1 MSWLETIATVV
12 NSWWFNWQISS
23 LPRSVGRETRERK
36 SAMRTRTRKRGK
48 LTPYSWL
55 GAGAVTLGISA
66 AALSGAG
73 IAYADDAGGDS
84 PSASPSS
91 AAASSESSR
100 GVSTKPNSPR
110 DAHSSDADSS
120 DAHFSDGDLA
130 GTVDQPSP
138 LLAKRSDDANVLS
151 QADDDESGDVDK
163 GGREL
168 SLVDVGEAD
177 PESITAA
184 PVIEAEP
191 AERAPQVPPVPIDTV
206 ATSLSVGAKVRNEE
220 DVAVASQPPASSLVA
235 QASDAISVD
244 PTVAAVIDVGPYLP
258 QALAASSDGR
268 YIYAA
273 AATMNGS
280 SGAVIVIDA
289 ATNKVKKT
297 ITTNFSVTGIAV
309 APNGR
314 VYASGY
320 RPTSTSSGVGV
331 VVVIGTSHRVTKTIT
346 LGQSA
351 ALEAPIGVT
360 ADGKSVVVGW
370 AVPTNYGVGYLGAL
384 SIISTATQKVTRTV
398 TFEGLVTDLALT
410 SNSQT
415 AVIGVANRWP
425 AELVKIDLATGTL
438 TDIDIRSA
446 GSGVKSVTLTPGGV
460 FAFVAL
466 SFGQDDAAIVH
477 VGSGDIL
484 GGVNFDSVYRVDQIR
499 TSIDGKH
506 LFAVEDD
513 KLYTVENPSRS
524 SVDKLSV
531 SPDGHYY
538 LGDLVMSPNGR
549 LYLSSGFRTG
559 VVVVT
564 MYPPSAAPILTVAVG
579 EPKASTGVVDGAVT
593 AADPNGNPVTF
604 TVSAPA
610 RGAVMMTKYGA
621 FKYTPTAAARH
632 AAAAPG
638 GPKSDSFVITANNGA
653 GGVATVTITVT
664 IAPKNSAPTASQ
676 SVGSPN
682 ADTGQVTGRI
692 TGRDSD
698 KDTLSYRATITSDK
712 GNVVVNSDGTFT
724 YTATESAR
732 MVAGGSGARS
742 ADKTDK
748 FTVTVSDGHG
758 GTKTVTVSVKIAP
771 LKSATTASK
780 MWAAMDAHTPDKLTA
795 QLVSSGG
802 KKKMIVYMT
811 GIQGLFEN
819 PDSVIDGALGNAG
832 WLNPKVSEFI
842 DNAVTM
848 WTPTEIMLVGFS
860 NGGQQMQNYAAD
872 GANKKLVKSLVMFA
886 APLTKKADQIGQTNS
901 LGILDVEDRTYQ
913 KWTHA
918 DAVQSYNFNA
928 SDAWALFYRGVQ
940 GPSDTHH
947 QGTYFDAAADFD
959 KAVKD
964 RKVPD
969 DVKKIYTS
977 WAKFDGNVVE
987 ELESRTR

>member
-1 MSWLETIATVV
+1 M
-12 NSWWFNWQISS
+12 
-23 LPRSVGRETRERK
+23 
-36 SAMRTRTRKRGK
+36 
-48 LTPYSWL
+48 
-55 GAGAVTLGISA
+55 
-66 AALSGAG
+66 
-73 IAYADDAGGDS
+73 AD
-84 PSASPSS
+84 
-91 AAASSESSR
+91 
-100 GVSTKPNSPR
+100 
-110 DAHSSDADSS
+110 
-120 DAHFSDGDLA
+120 
-130 GTVDQPSP
+130 TVDQPSQSV
-138 LLAKRSDDANVLS
+138 AKSSDDANVLS
-151 QADDDESGDVDK
+151 QADGDESGDVEGEVEK
-163 GGREL
+163 GEREL
-168 SLVDVGEAD
+168 SLVDVGDAD
-177 PESITAA
+177 IGNIAAA
-184 PVIEAEP
+184 PLVEAELT
-191 AERAPQVPPVPIDTV
+191 ERAPEVPPVPVDTV
-206 ATSLSVGAKVRNEE
+206 ATSLSAGAKARNEE
-220 DVAVASQPPASSLVA
+220 DAAVASPPPASSLVAA

-244 PTVAAVIDVGPYLP
+244 PTVSAVIDVGPYLP

-425 AELVKIDLATGTL
+425 AELVKIDVATGTL

-484 GGVNFDSVYRVDQIR
+484 GGVNFDSVYRVDQLR

-513 KLYTVENPSRS
+513 RLYTVENPSRS
-524 SVDKLSV
+524 TVDELSV
-531 SPDGHYY
+531 SPGGHYY

-549 LYLSSGFRTG
+549 LYLSSAFRTG

-564 MYPPSAAPILTVAVG
+564 MYPPGAAPILTVDVG
-579 EPKASTGVVDGAVT
+579 EPKASTGVVDGAVA

-610 RGAVMMTKYGA
+610 RGKVTMTKYGA

-632 AAAAPG
+632 AAAGPN
-638 GPKSDSFVITANNGA
+638 GPKNDSFVITANNGA
-653 GGVATVTITVT
+653 GGVATVTVTVT

-682 ADTGQVTGRI
+682 ADTGQVTGKI

-698 KDTLSYRATITSDK
+698 KDALSYRATITSDK
-712 GNVVVNSDGTFT
+712 GNVVVNNDGTFT

-732 MVAGGSGARS
+732 MVAGGYGARS

-811 GIQGLFEN
+811 GIQGLFQN

-842 DNAVTM
+842 DNTVTM

-901 LGILDVEDRTYQ
+901 LGILDVEDRTYET
-913 KWTHA
+913 WTHA

-928 SDAWALFYRGVQ
+928 SDSWALFYRGVE

-959 KAVKD
+959 KAVKN